1 VDSQLPPVKNAY
13 PSVACHER
21 ELEVALRQ
29 ITRELIVQKDLVF
42 SMSCNGMRNDMSWN
56 RLQSLIRLGFTS
68 FSKLVNSVL
77 SDLGAMSVKV
87 TFSFV

>member
-1 VDSQLPPVKNAY
+1 
-13 PSVACHER
+13 VACYRR

-42 SMSCNGMRNDMSWN
+42 SMACNGMRNDMSWN

-68 FSKLVNSVL
+68 FSKLVNNVL
-77 SDLGAMSVKV
+77 IDFGGMSIKV
-87 TFSFV
+87 TLLFKISQNKTSPC